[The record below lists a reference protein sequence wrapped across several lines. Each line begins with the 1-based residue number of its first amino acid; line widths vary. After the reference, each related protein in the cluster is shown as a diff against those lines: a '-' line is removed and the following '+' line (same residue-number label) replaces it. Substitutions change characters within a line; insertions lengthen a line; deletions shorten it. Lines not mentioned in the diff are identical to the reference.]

1 MFASQP
7 SAPKAD
13 LFAGISP
20 HPMCLVEVDKRR
32 ILIVEDNIDSG
43 DSLLTLLNAIGYEAN
58 LVRDGE
64 TAVQAAL
71 SFDPDV
77 ILMDVGLP
85 GLSGYEAAR
94 RIRARN
100 PHGKVRI
107 AALTGWGQ
115 PRDQEKATAAGMD
128 YHLLKPLNLS
138 VLQSILESIELPRVE
153 KRSVGRESN
162 Y

>member
-1 MFASQP
+1 MCGP
-7 SAPKAD
+7 SLSAEY
-13 LFAGISP
+13 LP
-20 HPMCLVEVDKRR
+20 HPACLAEVEKRR
-32 ILIVEDNIDSG
+32 ILIVEDNVDSG
-43 DSLLTLLNAIGYEAN
+43 DSLLMLLNAVGFEVS

-77 ILMDVGLP
+77 ILMDIGLP
-85 GLSGYEAAR
+85 GLNGYEATR
-94 RIRARN
+94 LIRARN

-115 PRDQEKATAAGMD
+115 PRDQQKAIDAGMD

-138 VLQSILESIELPRVE
+138 VLQSIMESIELPRVE
-153 KRSVGRESN
+153 RKSGGPESG